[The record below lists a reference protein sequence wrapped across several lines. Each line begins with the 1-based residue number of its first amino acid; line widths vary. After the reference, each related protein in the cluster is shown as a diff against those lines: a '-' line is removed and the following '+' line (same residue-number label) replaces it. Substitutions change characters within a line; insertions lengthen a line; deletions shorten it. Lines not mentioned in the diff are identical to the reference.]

1 MENTKHDEV
10 KTSNTTT
17 NHTEENKMNDLNNN
31 VANSTTTNPKDNI
44 MNLFSDIAIQEDEVK
59 SPKDWTLS
67 DCKNNLKAVFKDSSE
82 PDTFIVSINLGGF
95 TALKLNGNKTT
106 FKMKKGLKTKE
117 QIIEIII
124 DQDEVILEA
133 QERLII
139 SLTKAQ
145 YSREINRKRHTKESL
160 KQTKHELERE
170 KLKEEEDGQEYS
182 QPSYSE

>member
-1 MENTKHDEV
+1 MNNLNNNIA
-10 KTSNTTT
+10 NTTT
-17 NHTEENKMNDLNNN
+17 NHTE
-31 VANSTTTNPKDNI
+31 DNI

-59 SPKDWTLS
+59 SPKNWTLV

-95 TALKLNGNKTT
+95 TALKLDGNKTT

-117 QIIEIII
+117 EIVEVIIG
-124 DQDEVILEA
+124 QDKVILEA
-133 QERLII
+133 HGRLIV

-145 YSREINRKRHTKESL
+145 YSREMNKKRELKEEL
-160 KQTKHELERE
+160 KQTKDGLER
-170 KLKEEEDGQEYS
+170 KRIKEEEDGQEYS